1 MKTRLSLIAV
11 VALLVAA
18 CGGEDTATQT
28 TEDGT
33 TTTAAPTTTVAATTT
48 EADGPPTG
56 PADITFESQTSDGT
70 SITVSSVTLPT
81 DGYVVVHAD
90 ADGNPGAVIGYSDLL
105 PEGTSTDVT
114 VTFGE
119 PLTESQTVFPMAHI
133 DANGN
138 GEYEFFPPDD
148 TTDVPATFE
157 DGSVAVVGGEV
168 TVESGGASAAQS
180 LAVASSDLGDIVTD
194 AEGFTLYVF
203 QPDEQGDSTCYGT
216 CEDTWPP
223 LVGEVE
229 AGDGIDAA
237 LLGSSERTDGSLQ
250 VTYDGWPL
258 YYFAA
263 DGAPGDT
270 NGQLVGDVWFVIA
283 PDGTPIREG

>member
-1 MKTRLSLIAV
+1 MKSRLSLIAA
-11 VALLVAA
+11 VALLAAA

-28 TEDGT
+28 TEAEP
-33 TTTAAPTTTVAATTT
+33 TTTAAPTTTVAPTTT
-48 EADGPPTG
+48 ESDGPPTG
-56 PADITFESQTSDGT
+56 PADISFESQTSDGT
-70 SITVSSVTLPT
+70 AITVSSVTLPT

-90 ADGNPGAVIGYSDLL
+90 ADGTPGAVIGYSDLL

-114 VTFGE
+114 VTFDE

-148 TTDVPATFE
+148 TTDIPATFD

-168 TVESGGASAAQS
+168 TVESGEATAEQS

-203 QPDEQGDSTCYGT
+203 QPDEQGDSTCYDS
-216 CEDTWPP
+216 CADTWPP
-223 LVGEVE
+223 LVGDVSP
-229 AGDGIDAA
+229 GDGIDGA
-237 LLGSSERTDGSLQ
+237 LIGSAERTDGSLQ

-258 YYFAA
+258 YHFAA
-263 DGAPGDT
+263 DNAPGDT
-270 NGQLVGDVWFVIA
+270 NGQLVGDVWFVIG

>member
-1 MKTRLSLIAV
+1 MKTRLSLIAAI
-11 VALLVAA
+11 ALLVAA

-28 TEDGT
+28 TEP
-33 TTTAAPTTTVAATTT
+33 TTTAAPTTTVAPTTT

-56 PADITFESQTSDGT
+56 PADISFESQTSDGT
-70 SITVSSVTLPT
+70 SVTVSSVTLPT

-90 ADGNPGAVIGYSDLL
+90 ADGAPGAVIGYSDLL
-105 PEGTSTDVT
+105 AAGTSTDVT
-114 VTFGE
+114 VTFDE
-119 PLTESQTVFPMAHI
+119 QLTESQTVFPMAHI

-148 TTDVPATFE
+148 TTDIPATFE
-157 DGSVAVVGGEV
+157 DGSVAVVRGEV
-168 TVESGGASAAQS
+168 TVESGEAASEQS

-203 QPDEQGDSTCYGT
+203 EPDAQGESTCYDA
-216 CEDTWPP
+216 CAENWPP
-223 LVGEVE
+223 LEGEVS
-229 AGDGIDAA
+229 AGDGIDSS
-237 LLGSSERTDGSLQ
+237 LVGSAERTDGSLQ

-263 DGAPGDT
+263 DEAPGDV

>member
-1 MKTRLSLIAV
+1 MKTRLSLIAII
-11 VALLVAA
+11 ALLVAA
-18 CGGEDTATQT
+18 CGGEDTTQT
-28 TEDGT
+28 TEAT
-33 TTTAAPTTTVAATTT
+33 TTTAAPTTTTVAATTT
-48 EADGPPTG
+48 EPDGPSTG
-56 PADITFESQTSDGT
+56 PADITFESQTSNGE
-70 SITVSSVTLPT
+70 SITIASVTLPT

-90 ADGNPGAVIGYSDLL
+90 ADGTPGAVIGWSDLL

-114 VTFGE
+114 VTFEE
-119 PLTESQTVFPMAHI
+119 PLTETQTVFPMAHI

-148 TTDVPATFE
+148 TTDIPATFE

-168 TVESGGASAAQS
+168 TVETGEASAEPG

-194 AEGFTLYVF
+194 ADGFTLYVF
-203 QPDEQGDSTCYGT
+203 EPDQQGDSTCYDT
-216 CEDTWPP
+216 CEDNWPP
-223 LVGEVE
+223 LVGDVS
-229 AGDGIDAA
+229 AGDGIDGA
-237 LLGSSERTDGSLQ
+237 LIGSSERTDGSLQ

-263 DGAPGDT
+263 DTAPGDT
-270 NGQLVGDVWFVIA
+270 NGQLVGDVWFVIG

>member
-1 MKTRLSLIAV
+1 MKIRLSLIAAI
-11 VALLVAA
+11 ALLVAA
-18 CGGEDTATQT
+18 CGGGDTTTQT
-28 TEDGT
+28 TGAEP

-48 EADGPPTG
+48 DPDGPPTG
-56 PADITFESQTSDGT
+56 PADIAFEGQMSDGT

-90 ADGNPGAVIGYSDLL
+90 ADGTPGAVIGHSELL

-114 VTFGE
+114 VTFDD
-119 PLTESQTVFPMAHI
+119 PLTESQVVFPMAHI

-148 TTDVPATFE
+148 ATDVPATSE

-168 TVESGGASAAQS
+168 TVESGEAAAEQT
-180 LAVASSDLGDIVTD
+180 LALASSDLGDIVTD
-194 AEGFTLYVF
+194 AEGFSLYVF
-203 QPDEQGDSTCYGT
+203 QPDEQGDSTCYDS
-216 CEDTWPP
+216 CAASWPP
-223 LVGEVE
+223 LVGAVS

-237 LLGSSERTDGSLQ
+237 LIGSSERTDGSLQ
-250 VTYDGWPL
+250 VTYNGWPL

-263 DGAPGDT
+263 DAAPGDT
-270 NGQLVGDVWFVIA
+270 NGQLVGDVWFVIG
-283 PDGTPIREG
+283 PDGNPIREG